1 MPLIPLI
8 RKAKAIALN
17 TALARSKR
25 WSEGG
30 VVGNR
35 RSDIRSATR
44 PIGTLIANSHGHDAT
59 ARIAAATLGPAA
71 DDIDT
76 TTEIIATPRPNWRRG
91 EGKRTSGILTTIG
104 PPAARPC
111 RARPK

>member
-8 RKAKAIALN
+8 RKAKANALN

-30 VVGNR
+30 VAGNR
-35 RSDIRSATR
+35 RHDIPSAAR
-44 PIGTLIANSHGHDAT
+44 PIGTLIAKSQGHEAT

-71 DDIDT
+71 DDIET
-76 TTEIIATPRPNWRRG
+76 TTETIAMPRPNCRRG
-91 EGKRTSGILTTIG
+91 
-104 PPAARPC
+104 
-111 RARPK
+111 